1 MSENNKQPFKMSVSS
16 MNLMAIAIVIVD
28 TIYENF
34 GTYPHYSGGSYS
46 MMELLGIGIPLLIL
60 IVPIFNREYRETCW
74 NKKTLIITIGILVIS
89 TLLITITYANKDY
102 YQILWIEQGHWTR
115 ENCPPIRWDF
125 WNIIGKTA

>member
-74 NKKTLIITIGILVIS
+74 NKKN
-89 TLLITITYANKDY
+89 TYNNYWYFSNKY
-102 YQILWIEQGHWTR
+102 IVNH
-115 ENCPPIRWDF
+115 N
-125 WNIIGKTA
+125 NICK